1 MGSSHRDALHSAT
14 VDSVSVVP
22 EQSAFQALTD
32 PVEVPVESPGNPA
45 GSGSGKRPTRS
56 RGIQLVREYT
66 TLIIIAILLAS
77 FVRAF
82 IGQAYWIPSESMV
95 PTLKVGD
102 RVIVSRI
109 SYKLGDPDRG
119 DIIVFQNPGFVDRGR
134 KDPISRVGRNALEL
148 LGIGQPKE
156 KYYIKRAIGMPGD
169 RLSIHDNAVFING
182 KKLSEPWL
190 QKDVFTADNGEF
202 GGKEIIIAKGRY
214 FMMGDNRDYSAD
226 SRVFGLVKRSA
237 MVGRAFVR
245 VYPFGRFGGL

>member
-1 MGSSHRDALHSAT
+1 M
-14 VDSVSVVP
+14 VP
-22 EQSAFQALTD
+22 EQTAFEALSDQAED
-32 PVEVPVESPGNPA
+32 SVDANPPGGDAP
-45 GSGSGKRPTRS
+45 KRRTS
-56 RGIQLVREYT
+56 RQDRPEGRGRAAQLIREYGM
-66 TLIIIAILLAS
+66 LIVIAILLAS

-109 SYKLGDPDRG
+109 SYKIGDPDRG
-119 DIIVFQNPGFVDRGR
+119 DIVVFQNPGFVDRGR
-134 KDPISRVGRNALEL
+134 RDPISRIGRNAFEL

-156 KYYIKRAIGMPGD
+156 KYYIKRAIGLPGD
-169 RLSIHDNAVFING
+169 KLSIHDNAVYING
-182 KKLSEPWL
+182 IKLREPWL
-190 QKDVFTADNGEF
+190 QKDVSTADNGEF
-202 GGKEIIIAKGRY
+202 GGKEITIPKDQY

>member
-1 MGSSHRDALHSAT
+1 M
-14 VDSVSVVP
+14 VP
-22 EQSAFQALTD
+22 EQTAFEALSDQAED
-32 PVEVPVESPGNPA
+32 SVDANPPGGDAPQQRT
-45 GSGSGKRPTRS
+45 SRQDRPEG
-56 RGIQLVREYT
+56 RGRGPQLIREYGM
-66 TLIIIAILLAS
+66 LIVIAILLAS

-109 SYKLGDPDRG
+109 SYKIGDPDRG
-119 DIIVFQNPGFVDRGR
+119 DIVVFQNPGFIDRGR
-134 KDPISRVGRNALEL
+134 RDPISRIGRNAFEL

-156 KYYIKRAIGMPGD
+156 KYYIKRAIGLPGD
-169 RLSIHDNAVFING
+169 KLSIHDNAVYING
-182 KKLSEPWL
+182 IKLREPWL
-190 QKDVFTADNGEF
+190 QKDVSTADNGEF
-202 GGKEIIIAKGRY
+202 GGKEITIPKDQY